1 MCGQDGTLLYE
12 EQIDG
17 ACPFGEYKYATAKRA
32 GVSIKEEI
40 EKVWKNV
47 TTLSV
52 HFMAYACTPDDYN
65 ALRGAVTNYIPTFS
79 KSFPLQ
85 AGGLA
90 MNLVLQS
97 YTTRSQLLRR
107 KPPTD
112 AMETIEAGSDVVAAV
127 LQLKDDQWTVIRAAI
142 GMGSY
147 LEAQDKLIEKLK

>member
-1 MCGQDGTLLYE
+1 
-12 EQIDG
+12 
-17 ACPFGEYKYATAKRA
+17 
-32 GVSIKEEI
+32 
-40 EKVWKNV
+40 
-47 TTLSV
+47 
-52 HFMAYACTPDDYN
+52 
-65 ALRGAVTNYIPTFS
+65 
-79 KSFPLQ
+79 
-85 AGGLA
+85 